1 MGKGIKGLILGGAV
15 GAALGILYAPRAGK
29 KTRAMLAEKT
39 DSLWGEEAQK
49 QGTILGEVA
58 KTTKTAVEAG
68 QNIFNEAQKGKFGE
82 ITREATERGQQIFN
96 DTKTYVNE
104 FTEENVRPVF
114 AEKND
119 ELRKKIDSARAKIA
133 SQVAQNSQAAQPVRT
148 VTPATR
154 TAPVATKPVA
164 KPIAKPVAK
173 PAAKKAV
180 AKKTT
185 TKAAPK
191 KRVVKKT
198 TATKAAPKK
207 TTTTKKTAAKKPA
220 AKKATA
226 KKSTAKKTVKRTT
239 KK

>member
-1 MGKGIKGLILGGAV
+1 MGKGIKGLIFGGAV

-29 KTRAMLAEKT
+29 KTREILAKKT
-39 DSLWGEEAQK
+39 DALWGEEAQK

-133 SQVAQNSQAAQPVRT
+133 AQVAQNAQSSQDAKT
-148 VTPATR
+148 VAPATR
-154 TAPVATKPVA
+154 KSPASVKPA
-164 KPIAKPVAK
+164 SK
-173 PAAKKAV
+173 PAAKTTKKATTKSAPKKNSV
-180 AKKTT
+180 KKTPATKAATKKTT
-185 TKAAPK
+185 TK
-191 KRVVKKT
+191 
-198 TATKAAPKK
+198 K
-207 TTTTKKTAAKKPA
+207 TTTKKPA

-226 KKSTAKKTVKRTT
+226 KKTVKRTT

>member
-1 MGKGIKGLILGGAV
+1 MGKGLKGLILGGAV
-15 GAALGILYAPRAGK
+15 GAAIGVLYAPRAGK
-29 KTRAMLAEKT
+29 KTREMLAKKT
-39 DSLWGEEAQK
+39 DALWGEEAQK

-96 DTKTYVNE
+96 ETKSYVND

-119 ELRKKIDSARAKIA
+119 ELRKKIDVARAKIA
-133 SQVAQNSQAAQPVRT
+133 SQVSQNAKASTPVRS

-154 TAPVATKPVA
+154 KAPA
-164 KPIAKPVAK
+164 AK
-173 PAAKKAV
+173 PAAKPAARPA
-180 AKKTT
+180 AKKAT
-185 TKAAPK
+185 PK
-191 KRVVKKT
+191 KKVVKKT
-198 TATKAAPKK
+198 TAKKAAPKK
-207 TTTTKKTAAKKPA
+207 TTAKKTTAKKPA
-220 AKKATA
+220 AKKT
-226 KKSTAKKTVKRTT
+226 TAKKTAKRTT

>member
-1 MGKGIKGLILGGAV
+1 MGKGLKGLILGGAV
-15 GAALGILYAPRAGK
+15 GAAIGVLYAPRAGK
-29 KTRAMLAEKT
+29 KTREMLAKKT
-39 DSLWGEEAQK
+39 DALWGEEAQK

-96 DTKTYVNE
+96 ETKSYVND

-119 ELRKKIDSARAKIA
+119 ELRKKIDVARAKIA
-133 SQVAQNSQAAQPVRT
+133 SQVSQNAKASAPVRS

-154 TAPVATKPVA
+154 KAPAVKPA
-164 KPIAKPVAK
+164 AK
-173 PAAKKAV
+173 PAAKKA
-180 AKKTT
+180 T
-185 TKAAPK
+185 PK
-191 KRVVKKT
+191 KKVVKKT
-198 TATKAAPKK
+198 TAKKAAPKK
-207 TTTTKKTAAKKPA
+207 TTAKKT
-220 AKKATA
+220 
-226 KKSTAKKTVKRTT
+226 TAKKTTAKKTAKRTT

>member
-29 KTRAMLAEKT
+29 KTREILAKKT
-39 DSLWGEEAQK
+39 DALWGEEAQK

-68 QNIFNEAQKGKFGE
+68 QNIFNEAQKTKFGE
-82 ITREATERGQQIFN
+82 MTKEATQKGQEIFKETTSFVN
-96 DTKTYVNE
+96 D

-119 ELRKKIDSARAKIA
+119 DLRKKIDSARKKIA
-133 SQVAQNSQAAQPVRT
+133 SQVSQNAQGAKATKT

-154 TAPVATKPVA
+154 KAPAATKP
-164 KPIAKPVAK
+164 
-173 PAAKKAV
+173 
-180 AKKTT
+180 
-185 TKAAPK
+185 APK
-191 KRVVKKT
+191 K
-198 TATKAAPKK
+198 ATPKK
-207 TTTTKKTAAKKPA
+207 PAAKKPA
-220 AKKATA
+220 AKKAPA
-226 KKSTAKKTVKRTT
+226 KKTTAKKTVKKTT

>member
-1 MGKGIKGLILGGAV
+1 MGKGFKGLIFGGAV

-29 KTRAMLAEKT
+29 KTREILAKKT
-39 DSLWGEEAQK
+39 DALWGEEAQK

-82 ITREATERGQQIFN
+82 ITRGASERGQQIFK

-104 FTEENVRPVF
+104 FTEENVRPAF

-133 SQVAQNSQAAQPVRT
+133 SQVAQNAQSSQPVKT

-154 TAPVATKPVA
+154 KAPVA
-164 KPIAKPVAK
+164 AK
-173 PAAKKAV
+173 PASKSVAKTTKKA
-180 AKKTT
+180 APKKTT

-191 KRVVKKT
+191 KNSAKSTASKKT
-198 TATKAAPKK
+198 TAKKATTKKSAPKK
-207 TTTTKKTAAKKPA
+207 T
-220 AKKATA
+220 
-226 KKSTAKKTVKRTT
+226 TAKKTVKRTT

>member
-1 MGKGIKGLILGGAV
+1 MGKGFKGLIFGGAV

-29 KTRAMLAEKT
+29 KTREILAKKT
-39 DSLWGEEAQK
+39 DALWGEEAQK

-96 DTKTYVNE
+96 DTKTYVND

-119 ELRKKIDSARAKIA
+119 ELRKKIDIARAKIA
-133 SQVAQNSQAAQPVRT
+133 SQVSQNASSAQPVRT
-148 VTPATR
+148 VAPATR
-154 TAPVATKPVA
+154 KAPVAVKPVSKPAA
-164 KPIAKPVAK
+164 KPAAKPVAK
-173 PAAKKAV
+173 KTV

-191 KRVVKKT
+191 KKVVNKT
-198 TATKAAPKK
+198 AAKKAAPKK
-207 TTTTKKTAAKKPA
+207 TTAKKTTAKKPA
-220 AKKATA
+220 AKKTTA
-226 KKSTAKKTVKRTT
+226 KKTTAKKTVKRTT